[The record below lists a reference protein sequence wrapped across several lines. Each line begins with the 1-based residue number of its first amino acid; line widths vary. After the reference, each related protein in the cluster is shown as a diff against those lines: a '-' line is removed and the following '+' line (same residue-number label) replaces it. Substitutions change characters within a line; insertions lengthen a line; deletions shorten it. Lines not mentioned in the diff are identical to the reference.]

1 MDETI
6 AVRVI
11 EFNKDAKRIL
21 VSHTDIW
28 KEAERA
34 QNSEQQADTRR
45 KSANTNKYVEKMN
58 KGAERSTLGELD
70 VLANLKAQM
79 EASPSK
85 KAATKKETPKKEA
98 APKKE
103 AEVVAPAVEEEAVV
117 EPTADA
123 PASDLAS
130 MTVAQLKAAAKDKG
144 ITGYTTLKKAELIEV
159 LSK

>member
-1 MDETI
+1 MDETVS
-6 AVRVI
+6 VRVI

-79 EASPSK
+79 EASPAK
-85 KAATKKETPKKEA
+85 KAATKKETPKKLYFQQ
-98 APKKE
+98 K
-103 AEVVAPAVEEEAVV
+103 
-117 EPTADA
+117 
-123 PASDLAS
+123 
-130 MTVAQLKAAAKDKG
+130 MR
-144 ITGYTTLKKAELIEV
+144 
-159 LSK
+159 

>member
-45 KSANTNKYVEKMN
+45 KTANTNKYVEKMN
-58 KGAERSTLGELD
+58 KGTERSTLGELD

-79 EASPSK
+79 EASPAK
-85 KAATKKETPKKEA
+85 KKEATKKEPAKKEA

-103 AEVVAPAVEEEAVV
+103 AKEK
-117 EPTADA
+117 A
-123 PASDLAS
+123 PASDLAG
-130 MTVAQLKAAAKDKG
+130 MTVAQLKAEAKEKG
-144 ITGYTTLKKAELIEV
+144 ITGYTTLKKAELIEA